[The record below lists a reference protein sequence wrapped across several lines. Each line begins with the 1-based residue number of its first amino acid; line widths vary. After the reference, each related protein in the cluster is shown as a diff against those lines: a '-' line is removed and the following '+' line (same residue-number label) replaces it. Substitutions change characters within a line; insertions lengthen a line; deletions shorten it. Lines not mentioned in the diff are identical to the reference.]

1 MTSNS
6 WKIDT
11 TSKVLILLALSCCA
25 LIFSNGA
32 ATYNLKS
39 KILSPA
45 VQLLWPHQTTVEK
58 LPISQ
63 NTISYRAN
71 NSYGLT
77 RSECDYFLR
86 HSMSQ
91 PEPLMV
97 AKDKQTL
104 YNYLEKVKK
113 SHPNMVY
120 AEWGSGGS
128 TYAALK
134 YASYVISIENHKEWC
149 DKMTNDKIIQ
159 CSIVVGKMQYI
170 CAVGGKTGTF
180 GVPVDMENY
189 HPEKYINALQTSGY
203 EPDFVFIDG
212 RFRVAT
218 ASVSTKQSKKNSI
231 LMIHDYYNRKHYWD
245 IEKYF
250 TKEPN
255 YQRKGKAVMGV
266 FIKRPVINKT
276 TLDMDIEKFSKIPK

>member
-1 MTSNS
+1 
-6 WKIDT
+6 
-11 TSKVLILLALSCCA
+11 
-25 LIFSNGA
+25 
-32 ATYNLKS
+32 
-39 KILSPA
+39 
-45 VQLLWPHQTTVEK
+45 
-58 LPISQ
+58 
-63 NTISYRAN
+63 
-71 NSYGLT
+71 
-77 RSECDYFLR
+77 
-86 HSMSQ
+86 MSQ

-218 ASVSTKQSKKNSI
+218 ALGTIFSFFLLSLTQIELIEYISFDGKEFASKNFYI
-231 LMIHDYYNRKHYWD
+231 WNDNNAEL
-245 IEKYF
+245 
-250 TKEPN
+250 
-255 YQRKGKAVMGV
+255 
-266 FIKRPVINKT
+266 IKVI
-276 TLDMDIEKFSKIPK
+276 SAR